1 MNFDKILSIIET
13 ATNAGPAFFELAELV
28 IATFGEDDQA
38 KLQTSL
44 AVARARTDELHA
56 EVQDVLADAAK
67 R

>member
-13 ATNAGPAFFELAELV
+13 ATNAGPAFFELAELA

-38 KLQTSL
+38 KLQLSL
-44 AVARARTDELHA
+44 AAARNRTDELHG
-56 EVQDVLADAAK
+56 EVQDVLSEAAH